1 MPISPIRSLRFAPA
15 IALGAGL
22 CLLTSAS
29 LAIPVPE
36 DSGGRHDQGPS
47 SPSGPAGGEVYPALD
62 VVLKSRISLQT
73 FDMGDGAD
81 CWGYTSPSGRE
92 YAIMTFTGG
101 LSFIEVTNPSS
112 PVILQNFPTSG
123 TSLWSDAKVIGDKC
137 YFIKDRFDTGLQ
149 VYDLAQI
156 DDGVVTKIIEFRGSG
171 IEWAHN
177 VVAHAESDTIY
188 LAGANAPTDGL
199 VAIDVSNPAAPV
211 VTGQYSGAA
220 YIHDAQVVTW
230 PHPGPW
236 QNKTIAFCFAATQG
250 VDIVDVTNP
259 SAMTRLARITYPGLA
274 YSHQGWVDVDRQ
286 ILFQND
292 ELDEVDG
299 NVSVTTTRV
308 FDVSNLASPTSM
320 GSFSTGLTT
329 IDHNLYTRDGFV
341 YQANYQSGM
350 RIFDIRTD
358 PTNPTEVG
366 WIDTFPAS
374 DEFTFDG
381 AWNVFPYFPSGTV
394 LISDINRGLFVVD
407 PTLAL
412 SGGSPAAFD
421 FVSDRPT
428 DVAQRGQEITVSIAS
443 QNGRVID
450 PATAKMT
457 YHLHPRPGSG
467 YTNEFRSIP
476 LEPLGGDE
484 YLARFPFLP
493 CGEMIH
499 YFFEVA
505 STDGLEVRWPL
516 SAPLQKYPAEVAD
529 RTINGFTD
537 DLESDLGWTV
547 GSDSDTATT
556 GVWERVIP
564 VGTSSAPG
572 EDASEPGSFAFVT
585 GNGAPGG
592 AVGANDVD
600 GGSTTLVSPLID
612 ASAPRTRLNVSLWFD
627 GSLDGDDELTIEFSP
642 DDGATWVVA
651 ARFFEPLNG
660 WERRVLLLDQYIPR
674 TAQTRVRFIATDGGA
689 GSIVEAGVDD
699 VLFTSKE
706 CDPLLAGDANNDGIV
721 DFADLNAVLGSF
733 GQSGFL
739 PGIVQGDVN
748 NDGLVDFADLNATL
762 ANFGQ
767 SN

>member
-1 MPISPIRSLRFAPA
+1 MPISPIRTLSFAPV

-22 CLLTSAS
+22 CLSAPAA
-29 LAIPVPE
+29 LAMPVSDE
-36 DSGGRHDQGPS
+36 SGGRHDQGPS
-47 SPSGPAGGEVYPALD
+47 SPSGPAGGEVYPTLD
-62 VVLKSRISLQT
+62 VVLKSRLPLQA
-73 FDMGDGAD
+73 FNMGDGAD

-112 PVILQNFPTSG
+112 PVILENFPSDG
-123 TSLWSDAKVIGDKC
+123 SSLWGDAKVIGDKC
-137 YFIKDRFDTGLQ
+137 YYLKDRLDTGLQ

-156 DDGVVTKIIEFRGSG
+156 DGGVVTKITEFRGSG

-177 VVAHAESDTIY
+177 VVAHPESETIY

-236 QNKTIAFCFAATQG
+236 QNKVIAFCFAATQG
-250 VDIVDVTNP
+250 IDIVDVTNP
-259 SAMTRLARITYPGLA
+259 GAMTRLARISYPGLA
-274 YSHQGWVDVDRQ
+274 YSHQGWVDVERQ

-299 NVSVTTTRV
+299 NVPVTTTRV
-308 FDVSNLASPTSM
+308 FDVSNLVAPTSM

-350 RIFDIRTD
+350 RIFDIRKD
-358 PTNPTEVG
+358 PANPVEVG

-374 DEFTFDG
+374 DALTFDG

-412 SGGSPAAFD
+412 SGGSPAAFE
-421 FVSDRPT
+421 FVGDRPI
-428 DVAQRGQEITVSIAS
+428 DVAPRGQEVTVRITS
-443 QNGRVID
+443 QNGRTID
-450 PATAKMT
+450 PATATLT
-457 YHLHPRPGSG
+457 YHIHPRPGSG
-467 YTNEFRSIP
+467 FTNEFHSIP
-476 LEPLGGDE
+476 LEALGNDE
-484 YLARFPFLP
+484 FLGRFPLLP

-499 YFFEVA
+499 YFFSVEA
-505 STDGLEVRWPL
+505 TDGLEVRWPL
-516 SAPLQKYPAEVAD
+516 SAPLQKFPADVAD
-529 RTINGFTD
+529 TTVNGFTD
-537 DLESDLGWTV
+537 DLETDLGWTV
-547 GSDSDTATT
+547 GAPSDNATT
-556 GVWERVIP
+556 GVWQRAIP
-564 VGTSSAPG
+564 IGTSAAPG
-572 EDASEPGSFAFVT
+572 DDASDNGSFAFVT

-612 ASAPRTRLNVSLWFD
+612 ASAPRTRMSVSLWFD
-627 GSLDGDDELTIEFSP
+627 GDLDGDDSLTVEFSP

-651 ARFFEPLNG
+651 ARLLEALNG
-660 WERRVLLLDQYIPR
+660 WEERVFLLDLYIPR
-674 TAQTRVRFIATDGGA
+674 TAQTRVRFVATDGGA

-699 VLFTSKE
+699 ILFTSKE

-721 DFADLNAVLGSF
+721 DFADLNAVLSSYGMT
-733 GQSGFL
+733 GFL

-748 NDGLVDFADLNATL
+748 NDGVVNFADLNATL
-762 ANFGQ
+762 ANFGM